1 MLFRRHL
8 GVTSSFIAAL
18 ASVPHAAQANTLDRP
33 HFQVDPVVILWAADD
48 SDGTAPVVVDFIV
61 EDSSGVE
68 TDLIAANGRTLLTG
82 SLTATPDATSAVQRG
97 TEWQVR
103 QIPGNTLATIDTKSP
118 AAFSA
123 FDIADNVYAVAPD
136 SHHTSAMF
144 AASNTPF
151 SIRATASV
159 LGTPVNFGLSDIR
172 FESLISSAGN
182 HGGLSFGGSTSN
194 PSIARPNSGQ
204 SLSGFTGEGLDVFVA
219 SEATAAAPG
228 SIAQQSVRLNVSYR
242 FDTDLIGAFDLADGY
257 GEIQAEVTYTAYVP

>member
-18 ASVPHAAQANTLDRP
+18 ASVPHAAHATNVDRP

-82 SLTATPDATSAVQRG
+82 SLTATPDATNAVQRG

-123 FDIADNVYAVAPD
+123 FDMADNVYAVAPD

-159 LGTPVNFGLSDIR
+159 LGTPTNFSLADIA
-172 FESLISSAGN
+172 FDSSVSSGGN
-182 HGGLSFGGSTSN
+182 HGGLSFGASTSN
-194 PSIARPNSGQ
+194 PSITRANSGQ
-204 SLSGFTGEGLDVFVA
+204 KLSEFTGEGLDVFVA
-219 SEATAAAPG
+219 SEATAATPG
-228 SIAQQSVRLNVSYR
+228 SIAQQSVRLQVGYV
-242 FDTDLIGAFDLADGY
+242 FETDLIGAFDLADGY